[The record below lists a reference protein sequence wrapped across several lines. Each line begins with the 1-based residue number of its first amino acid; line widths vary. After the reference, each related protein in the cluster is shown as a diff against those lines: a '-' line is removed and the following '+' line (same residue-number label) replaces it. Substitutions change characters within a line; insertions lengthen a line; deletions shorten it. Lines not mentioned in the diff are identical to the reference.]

1 MFELIRSLRD
11 FADAKN
17 RVFALSDLRAL
28 LPEHGEG
35 AFKSVVT
42 RLERRGDLTR
52 VCRGI
57 YILPDSTLRGSD
69 LLGHTV
75 ASLRAGFFNYL
86 SLETVLSET
95 GVISQIP
102 VNRLTLMSSGRSG
115 VIDCG
120 TFGSIEFVHTRRKA
134 GELSSFLTYDQRVH
148 LWRASVP
155 LALRDMRVTRRDTG
169 LVNQEVANEGDTVGV
184 VRCTEADGTDC
195 F

>member
-1 MFELIRSLRD
+1 MFELIRSLRN
-11 FADAKN
+11 FADAKA

-52 VCRGI
+52 VCRGV

-69 LLGHTV
+69 LLGHTA

-86 SLETVLSET
+86 SLETVLSEA

-102 VNRLTLMSSGRSG
+102 VSRLTLMSSGRSG
-115 VIDCG
+115 VTACG
-120 TFGSIEFVHTRRKA
+120 KYGSIEFVHTRRKA
-134 GELSSFLTYDQRVH
+134 EELTPLLTYDPQFH

-155 LALRDMRVTRRDTG
+155 LALRDMRATRRDTG
-169 LVNQEVANEGDTVGV
+169 LVNQEAANESV
-184 VRCTEADGTDC
+184 
-195 F
+195 

>member
-1 MFELIRSLRD
+1 MQPMFELIRSLRD
-11 FADAKN
+11 FADAKA

-28 LPEHGEG
+28 LPGHGEG

-75 ASLRAGFFNYL
+75 ASLRAGFLNYL
-86 SLETVLSET
+86 SLETVLSEA

-115 VIDCG
+115 VTDCG
-120 TFGSIEFVHTRRKA
+120 AYGSIEFVHTRRKA
-134 GELSSFLTYDQRVH
+134 EELTPLLTYDPRFH

-155 LALRDMRVTRRDTG
+155 LALRDMRATRRDTG
-169 LVNQEVANEGDTVGV
+169 LVNQEEANESV
-184 VRCTEADGTDC
+184 
-195 F
+195 